1 MEADAV
7 ILIDVDESLWNEPTL
22 PFQPDSGLLFYTGAS
37 RAKYELRIAAQ
48 MDENGCARVLEA
60 LGVEGRRKPV
70 ARLAK
75 QLNAVEAR

>member
-7 ILIDVDESLWNEPTL
+7 VLIDVDETLWDEPAL
-22 PFQPDSGLLFYTGAS
+22 PFQPDPGLLFYTGAS

-48 MDENGCARVLEA
+48 MDEDACARVLGV

-75 QLNAVEAR
+75 QLNAVEAK